1 MKHFLTSAWLGWLLE
16 SNWTDPML
24 FAIYSIAKPL
34 SSTLIF
40 FFIYFVAT
48 SGKSQPDFFAF
59 MYLGNIFFTF
69 VMYVLFGMSWTILAD
84 REFYETAR
92 YIYTLPQNYLVY
104 LLGRAVVK
112 FVLAMISTLILLAFG
127 IVAFHLPIRFPPSP
141 FVFLT
146 GFIVGILSLMGLG
159 ITIAGISLCLPRHS
173 EMIGESVAG
182 VFFLLCGAVFPL
194 EYLPPSLQPVS
205 AIIPFSHW
213 LELLR
218 RQLLYTTVSRFFAR
232 YSDMQLLL
240 ILSGSCALFWA
251 ISLLL
256 FRFFDYIA
264 RKNGLVD
271 RTTAW

>member
-16 SNWTDPML
+16 SNWTDPLL

-34 SSTLIF
+34 SSTLIL

-48 SGKSQPDFFAF
+48 MGKSQPDFFAYL
-59 MYLGNIFFTF
+59 YLGNIFFTF

-92 YIYTLPQNYLVY
+92 YIYTLPRSYLIY
-104 LLGRAVVK
+104 LIGRAVVK
-112 FVLAMISTLILLAFG
+112 FVLALISAFILLAFG
-127 IVAFHLPIRFPPSP
+127 MLAFHLPIRFPPSP
-141 FVFLT
+141 LLFLLGFV
-146 GFIVGILSLMGLG
+146 IGIISLMGLG

-182 VFFLLCGAVFPL
+182 VFYLLCGAVFPP
-194 EYLPPSLQPVS
+194 EYLPGFLQPVA

-218 RQLLYTTVSRFFAR
+218 RQLLPTSVSHFFSS
-232 YSDMQLLL
+232 YSDFQILL

-251 ISLLL
+251 VSLAL
-256 FRFFDYIA
+256 FRLFDYIA